1 MMRRAGERGSEVV
14 QFVVAVPLVLL
25 VVFGTAQVSAT
36 VLSSAQLSSEI
47 TRACR
52 LVDGV
57 GIAQAPN
64 KGEFIK
70 AQIIGASTQL
80 DAASIAVAN
89 VQMAQSD
96 LPSSV
101 EEGVI
106 GAVRREGSIV
116 SLSYDVSYRVPS
128 IVSLPGYSDQTLY
141 RHVRCSVA
149 SGRVVELEVS
159 P

>member
-1 MMRRAGERGSEVV
+1 MMRSNERGGEVI
-14 QFVVAVPLVLL
+14 QFVVAVPLLLL

-47 TRACR
+47 TRVCR
-52 LVDGV
+52 SVDGIGV
-57 GIAQAPN
+57 VQAPD
-64 KGEFIK
+64 KGAFIK
-70 AQIIGASTQL
+70 EQIIGASTQL

-89 VQMAQSD
+89 VRVAQSD

-101 EEGVI
+101 EEGAL
-106 GAVRREGSIV
+106 GALRREGSIV
-116 SLSYDVSYRVPS
+116 SLSYDISYQVPS
-128 IVSLPGYSDQTLY
+128 IVSLPGYRDQTLS
-141 RHVRCSVA
+141 RHVQCSFA